1 MLTNKRVFAYLLCIM
16 PLDDIRALRSKY
28 HLGGMLNANE
38 EMPRLGY
45 TRTDTEVKRKAIENA
60 YPELI
65 NSDLPDWNK
74 DQELLSWLSD
84 LK

>member
-1 MLTNKRVFAYLLCIM
+1 MLKMYLLHAAVELVHIRDF
-16 PLDDIRALRSKY
+16 LGHVDIKTTEIYS
-28 HLGGMLNANE
+28 
-38 EMPRLGY
+38 
-45 TRTDTEVKRKAIENA
+45 RTDTEVKRKAIENA

-65 NSDLPDWNK
+65 NSNLPDWNK